1 MAAQEIILTPEGSA
15 KLKEEL
21 EWRRG
26 PEADR
31 IKEAI
36 SEARGF
42 GDLSENAEYDA
53 ARDEQARNQERIA
66 EISAI
71 LANAKVV
78 ESTGTEEVSIN
89 SSVTVQPQG
98 GKAITFQ
105 IVGTTETNSLEHK
118 ISNESPMGAA
128 LMGCKVG
135 DIVEVR
141 TPKGAVNAYTI
152 TSITPTRI
160 EDR

>member
-66 EISAI
+66 EISGI
-71 LANAKVV
+71 LANARVV
-78 ESTGTEEVSIN
+78 DSTDTNEVSIN
-89 SSVTVQPQG
+89 TSVTVEQP
-98 GKAITFQ
+98 GKDPIVFH
-105 IVGTTETNSLEHK
+105 IVGTTETNSLQHR
-118 ISNESPMGAA
+118 ISNESPVGAA
-128 LMGCKVG
+128 LYGHKVG
-135 DIVEVR
+135 DEVEVL
-141 TPKGAVNAYTI
+141 TPRGGRLTYTI

>member
-1 MAAQEIILTPEGSA
+1 MATQEIILTPEGHA
-15 KLKEEL
+15 RLKEEL

-36 SEARGF
+36 SEARSF

-66 EISAI
+66 EISGI
-71 LANAKVV
+71 LANARVV

-89 SSVTVQPQG
+89 SSVTVEPEKG
-98 GKAITFQ
+98 GSITFL

-118 ISNESPMGAA
+118 ISNESPMGSA
-128 LMGCKVG
+128 LMGRKVG
-135 DIVEVR
+135 DRVEVL
-141 TPKGAVNAYTI
+141 TPSGAVNAYTI
-152 TSITPTRI
+152 RKI
-160 EDR
+160 ER